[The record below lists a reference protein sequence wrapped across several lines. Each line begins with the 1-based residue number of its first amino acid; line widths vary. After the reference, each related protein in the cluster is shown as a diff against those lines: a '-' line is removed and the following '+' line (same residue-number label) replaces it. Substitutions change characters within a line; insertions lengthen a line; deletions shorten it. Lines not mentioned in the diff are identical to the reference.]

1 VTEHQLQDPHAREQ
15 QIADYLVRT
24 PAFFERHAELLARVQ
39 ITSPHGKRAVSLQ
52 ERQLEILRE
61 RIRGLELKIMEMI
74 RHGQENVA
82 IVDRMHRWTRALM
95 LARMPADV
103 PGVMVEQLKAEFMI
117 PMAAVR
123 LWDVEPHL
131 LVHPQGKPHDT
142 TFFARDV
149 GREFKELVANLGA
162 PYCGANAGFEAASW
176 LDDDGGASVASLAL
190 LPLHHARGV
199 VGVLALGSPDPTRYS
214 ADMGT
219 ELLARIGETA
229 SAAVARLIRPA

>member
-1 VTEHQLQDPHAREQ
+1 MSEQKLQDPHAREHD
-15 QIADYLVRT
+15 IADYLART

-95 LARMPADV
+95 LVRQPVDV
-103 PGVMVEQLKAEFMI
+103 PGVMVEQLKQEFMI

-131 LVHPQGKPHDT
+131 LVHPQDAAHDT
-142 TFFARDV
+142 TFAHDV
-149 GREFKELVANLGA
+149 GREFKAFVANLGA

-176 LDDDGGASVASLAL
+176 LDADGGASVASLAL

>member
-1 VTEHQLQDPHAREQ
+1 VSEPLPQDPQARDQ
-15 QIADYLVRT
+15 QIADYLART

-95 LARMPADV
+95 LVGQPADV
-103 PGVMVEQLKAEFMI
+103 PGVMVERLKEEFMI

-131 LVHPQGKPHDT
+131 LGHARDKAHDT
-142 TFFARDV
+142 LYARDV
-149 GREFKELVANLGA
+149 GREFKDFVSNLGA

-199 VGVLALGSPDPTRYS
+199 IGVLALGSPDPTRYS

-229 SAAVARLIRPA
+229 GAAVARLIRPA